1 MEEQWNYEDRRE
13 EDKMNR
19 LKPIHGILLF
29 IVVMV
34 SFYTIIAWAQ
44 MKWGMYGLAL
54 TELYLL
60 ALALGGAK
68 LLKAP
73 FKEVFPVKRPQWQ
86 KIFAVL
92 LCWIASYSV
101 VIPLTMIVAYFF
113 PKEMFSVSGSLNDFM
128 ASVPLAL

>member
-92 LCWIASYSV
+92 LDPSYYDRG
-101 VIPLTMIVAYFF
+101 LL
-113 PKEMFSVSGSLNDFM
+113 FSKRDVFCQRKSE
-128 ASVPLAL
+128 